1 MVTTGRPGA
10 PTAFVVTQTEEDA
23 RVLRGHVADATVY
36 PLAAAGNLPDVIRGV
51 RERAAGVI
59 LTDELPRPPGSD
71 VRPGDVVV
79 AAEVVTC
86 AGAARCASAGP
97 LVAAL
102 RQQGLR
108 VHFRPVDA
116 TGALP
121 TDASGSARPPAG
133 PPRVRGRAA
142 ELLGVLLPG
151 PTVAV
156 LGRVGD
162 GQIGDEQVGD
172 GQVGDGQ
179 VGGGLTGGGHGWS
192 TADLEAVGRA
202 CTAWLASFASRRVVL
217 ASPRSFC
224 AGVDRAVQIVERALE
239 RFGPPVYV
247 RKQIVH
253 NRTVVDRLAR
263 RGAVFVETVA
273 QVPPG
278 AVVIYSAHGVS
289 PQVRQDGAERGLTAI
304 DATCPLV
311 SKVHAEARRFADQGR
326 TVIFIGHAGHEETEG
341 TMGEAPQAMRLV
353 ERREDVA
360 LLDGVDPSLVSYLTQ
375 TTLALDET
383 AQIVADLQSRF
394 PRVQGPASDDICY
407 ATTNRQAAV
416 RAVAADVDLMLV
428 VGSSTSSNSKRL
440 VEVAGRAGCAAHLI
454 DDASDLVP
462 SWLAAARSVGL
473 TGGAST
479 PEGTIQNV
487 IDALRGL
494 GPVEVEDRSVA
505 SEEMIFS
512 LPSLLR

>member
-1 MVTTGRPGA
+1 MVTTGRPGT
-10 PTAFVVTQTEEDA
+10 PTAFVVTQKEEDA
-23 RVLRGHVADATVY
+23 WVLRGHVGDATGY
-36 PLAAAGNLPDVIRGV
+36 PLDAGDNLQDVIRALRG
-51 RERAAGVI
+51 RAAGVV
-59 LTDELPRPPGSD
+59 LTGDLPVPPGSD
-71 VRPGDVVV
+71 VRTGDMVV
-79 AAEVVTC
+79 AAEVVTP
-86 AGAARCASAGP
+86 AGAVRCASAGP

-116 TGALP
+116 TGGLP
-121 TDASGSARPPAG
+121 ADAAGSAPPAG
-133 PPRVRGRAA
+133 SPYVRGRAA
-142 ELLGVLLPG
+142 DLLGGLLPG

-156 LGRVGD
+156 LGRVGNGQAGN
-162 GQIGDEQVGD
+162 GQISNGR
-172 GQVGDGQ
+172 
-179 VGGGLTGGGHGWS
+179 TGGGHGWPS
-192 TADLEAVGRA
+192 ADLEAVGKA
-202 CTAWLASFASRRVVL
+202 CAAWMACFAPRRVVL

-253 NRTVVDRLAR
+253 NRKVVDRLAR
-263 RGAVFVETVA
+263 LGAVFVEAVA
-273 QVPPG
+273 EVPPG

-289 PQVRQDGAERGLTAI
+289 PQVRQDGAQRGLTAI

-311 SKVHAEARRFADQGR
+311 SKVHAEARRFADQGH
-326 TVIFIGHAGHEETEG
+326 TVVFIGHAGHEETEG

-360 LLDGVDPSLVSYLTQ
+360 ALDGVDPSLVSYLTQ

-383 AQIVADLQSRF
+383 SQIVADLRSRF
-394 PRVQGPASDDICY
+394 PDVRGPASDDICY

-416 RAVAADVDLMLV
+416 RAVAEDVDLMLV

-440 VEVAGRAGCAAHLI
+440 VEVAGRAGCPAHLI
-454 DDASDLVP
+454 DDAGDLSP
-462 SWLAAARSVGL
+462 AWLAAARSVGL

-479 PEGTIQNV
+479 PEDTIQDV

-505 SEEMIFS
+505 REEMMFN
-512 LPSLLR
+512 LPSQLR